1 MNFKKRK
8 NGLPLAYQFEIPFE
22 ISKKR
27 ILPKFDLLG
36 RELSPGDGESLG
48 GNVDV
53 LFASAVC
60 EMDKGQRNKIEVEI
74 WGGKLSVRRG
84 CKVDLNWF
92 HTVVTAVDIPGVAI
106 TQLVERA

>member
-1 MNFKKRK
+1 MNSKKRK
-8 NGLPLAYQFEIPFE
+8 NGLLAYRFE
-22 ISKKR
+22 ISFEISRKR

-36 RELSPGDGESLG
+36 RELGPGYGKRLG
-48 GNVDV
+48 SNVDV
-53 LFASAVC
+53 LFAKVVC
-60 EMDKGQRNKIEVEI
+60 EMNKGQGNIIEVEI

-92 HTVVTAVDIPGVAI
+92 HTVVTAVDIPGVGI